1 MYIGVISKY
10 IFELDVDTNRIMVH
24 VEGAGVD
31 PIAFINVK
39 PSITE
44 KDFHYEIMS
53 WASDN
58 SNTR

>member
-1 MYIGVISKY
+1 MI
-10 IFELDVDTNRIMVH
+10 H
-24 VEGAGVD
+24 CEGEGVD

-53 WASDN
+53 WVSDN
-58 SNTR
+58 NKNR

>member
-1 MYIGVISKY
+1 MLKGVISKY
-10 IFELDVDTNRIMVH
+10 IFELDVDTNRIMIH
-24 VEGAGVD
+24 CEGAGVD

-53 WASDN
+53 WVSDN
-58 SNTR
+58 NKNR